1 MVHRKESELN
11 GQKFI
16 IETGKL
22 AKQANG
28 SAWIQLGE
36 TIVLATAVCAKE
48 AAENQDFFPLSVDY
62 REKAYAIG
70 KIPGGFLKREGR
82 PTDSEILNARLVDRP
97 IRPLFPKEF
106 RNEVQ
111 VMITVLSADRI
122 NDADVL
128 GITGASIA
136 LCLSDIPFEGPIAG
150 ARIGRVNGEFVLNPT
165 FEQKASSDIDLI
177 IAASEDSILMVEG
190 EAQEISEEDMLNALI
205 FGHEQIQTIISLQKE
220 LITEL
225 GKPKLELPEAEDI
238 SELEAKVNELSK
250 EKLSECISIP
260 EKEQRHKGLDELV
273 KSIQEQLA
281 EEFPE
286 KEMDIA
292 MIFHD
297 LEKQLMRSMVLEEGK
312 RLDGR
317 GLNDIREIYIETGLL
332 PRVHGSALFQRGQ
345 TQALATSTLGTKI
358 DEQRIEGLEGDF
370 WKNYMLHYNFPPFC
384 TGEVK
389 PIRGVSR
396 REVGHGNLAER
407 AIKAVIPNDNS
418 FPYTLRI
425 VSDVLESNGS
435 SSMATVCAGSL
446 SLMDA
451 GVPIKSPVAG
461 IAMGLVKEEDKLAIL
476 TDILGDEDHM
486 GDMDFKVAGTRD
498 GITACQMDIKIKGI
512 SPEIMREALARA
524 LDARLFI
531 LDKMASVLPE
541 PRKELSTHAPRILT
555 YKISNDLIGSVIGP
569 GGKTIREITEKTGA
583 TINIDDDGTI
593 TIASVIAENG
603 ENALQWIKNLTA
615 EPEVGKIY
623 DGKVKKIMNF
633 GAFIEILPGKEGL
646 LHISQIDNKR
656 VERVEDVLKVGD
668 PVQVK
673 LLRFE
678 SDGKMVLSRKVLLN
692 QE

>member
-11 GQKFI
+11 GQKLI
-16 IETGKL
+16 VETGKL

-28 SAWIQLGE
+28 SVWVQLGE
-36 TIVLATAVCAKE
+36 TIVLATAVCSKE
-48 AAENQDFFPLSVDY
+48 AGEDRGFFPLSVDY
-62 REKAYAIG
+62 REKAFAIG

-97 IRPLFPKEF
+97 IRPLFPKNF
-106 RNEVQ
+106 KNEVQ
-111 VMITVLSADRI
+111 VMITVLSADKI

-136 LCLSDIPFEGPIAG
+136 LNISHIPFEGPIAG
-150 ARIGRVNGEFVLNPT
+150 ARIGRVDGEFVINPT
-165 FEQKASSDIDLI
+165 FEQKAASDIDLI

-190 EAQEISEEDMLNALI
+190 EAEEISEEDMLNALL
-205 FGHEQIQTIISLQKE
+205 FGHEQIQSIIKLQKE
-220 LITEL
+220 LVSEI
-225 GKPKLELPEAEDI
+225 GKPKLELPEADDR

-250 EKLSECISIP
+250 DKLPECICIP
-260 EKEQRHKGLDELV
+260 EKEERNKALNELA

-286 KEMDIA
+286 KEMVIA
-292 MIFHD
+292 EMFHE
-297 LEKQLMRSMVLEEGK
+297 LEKELMRSMVLDEGK

-317 GLNDIREIYIETGLL
+317 GLTDIRDIYIETGLL

-345 TQALATSTLGTKI
+345 TQALATATLGTKI

-370 WKNYMLHYNFPPFC
+370 WKNYMLHYNFPPYC

-451 GVPIKSPVAG
+451 GVPIKSAVSG
-461 IAMGLVKEEDKLAIL
+461 IAMGLIKEGEKVAIL

-486 GDMDFKVAGTRD
+486 GDMDFKIAGTRE
-498 GITACQMDIKIKGI
+498 GITACQMDIKIIGI
-512 SPEIMREALARA
+512 SPEIMKEALAQA
-524 LDARLFI
+524 HEARLFI
-531 LDKMASVLPE
+531 LDKMTAVLPE
-541 PRKELSTHAPRILT
+541 PRAELSTHAPRILT
-555 YKISNDLIGSVIGP
+555 HKISNDLIGSVIGP

-593 TIASVIAENG
+593 TIASVESESG
-603 ENALQWIKNLTA
+603 EKALQWVKDLTA
-615 EPEVGKIY
+615 EPEAGKIY

-668 PVQVK
+668 QVQVK

-678 SDGKMVLSRKVLLN
+678 NDGKMVLSRKVLLN
-692 QE
+692 Q